1 MHVVFSSVVS
11 MTFLLF
17 LLSFEMKTK
26 TQNEDVKQ
34 TNQPKKNKPK
44 GHYWVLLVEVF
55 RLLLFFFFCD
65 TGIESSY
72 SCCYFICTF
81 HRTTKDV
88 GMKTSIF

>member
-34 TNQPKKNKPK
+34 TNKPKKKPNQK
-44 GHYWVLLVEVF
+44 GTTE
-55 RLLLFFFFCD
+55 FF
-65 TGIESSY
+65 
-72 SCCYFICTF
+72 
-81 HRTTKDV
+81 
-88 GMKTSIF
+88 

>member
-34 TNQPKKNKPK
+34 TNKPKKKPK
-44 GHYWVLLVEVF
+44 QPNM
-55 RLLLFFFFCD
+55 LFLD
-65 TGIESSY
+65 TLQ
-72 SCCYFICTF
+72 ICGF
-81 HRTTKDV
+81 VKC
-88 GMKTSIF
+88 